1 MPARVS
7 VTVNVAA
14 IVATLAWYL
23 VKTRQPPPPRG
34 PTDDR
39 RGPSAQ
45 RRSP

>member
-23 VKTRQPPPPRG
+23 VKTRQPPPPGG
-34 PTDDR
+34 PVDNR
-39 RGPSAQ
+39 QGPGDQ

>member
-23 VKTRQPPPPRG
+23 VKTRQPPPRG
-34 PTDDR
+34 PIDDQ
-39 RGPSAQ
+39 RGPSDQ